1 MMEFLTI
8 FLHELIVIPAAAL
21 CFFPM
26 KNQLKY
32 SLAKMA
38 LRMLL
43 LSVIFVPL
51 MAWVTYRF
59 ALKPNT
65 VLLPMLM
72 VFYVCYHRG
81 LTVSPDR
88 SFAVFSYVCALMSLV
103 SNFANGYD
111 ALKNPMSGANTFSM
125 DNSLFSLMLCMAFAA
140 LMFYPFQRF
149 GSILIDRLILP
160 RVWYMTVPI
169 SALFLSINLL
179 FRPQKYQTLY
189 TNNVFL
195 AFWGALAMM
204 TTTLLLLTVI
214 FYYIVS
220 GILREMETI
229 EKNRMLEMQQ
239 SQYIKQQNYM
249 QATAA
254 ERHNFRQTIR
264 TLESLAKAKD
274 YEALEKYLKQYVGT
288 MPKNDVTGFC
298 RNHAVNALLNYYAE
312 NAKSEQIALHWV
324 IDIPDSCR
332 IDDTDLCN
340 VIGNLLENAITACR
354 DVPEEDRIIKLY
366 IENPD
371 QNEYLYIA
379 VSNSFSGKVRMA
391 KGRYLSTRH
400 SGNGIGL
407 SSIASIAKKNGG
419 SAKFYHEG
427 NVFYA
432 DIIMGLEGNRES
444 STRT

>member
-1 MMEFLTI
+1 MTEFLTI
-8 FLHELIVIPAAAL
+8 LLHELIIIPAAAL
-21 CFFPM
+21 CVFPM

-38 LRMLL
+38 LRMLI
-43 LSVIFVPL
+43 LSFISVPL
-51 MAWVTYRF
+51 MAWATWHF
-59 ALKPNT
+59 SLKPNT

-72 VFYVCYHRG
+72 MFYACYHRS

-88 SFAVFSYVCALMSLV
+88 SFAVFAYVCALASLL
-103 SNFANGYD
+103 SNFANGFD
-111 ALKNPMSGANTFSM
+111 ALKNPMSGADTFSM
-125 DNSLFSLMLCMAFAA
+125 ENSLFSLILSLAFAA
-140 LMFYPFQRF
+140 LMSYPLLRF

-169 SALFLSINLL
+169 SALFLSINMLI
-179 FRPQKYQTLY
+179 RPLKYQTLY
-189 TNNVFL
+189 TNKVFL
-195 AFWGALAMM
+195 VFWGLLAMM
-204 TTTLLLLTVI
+204 TSTLILLTVI
-214 FYYIVS
+214 FYFIVS
-220 GILREMETI
+220 GILREMDTI

-239 SQYIKQQNYM
+239 SQFIKQQNYM

-264 TLESLAKAKD
+264 TLEGLVEAKD
-274 YEALEKYLKQYVGT
+274 YETVEEYLKQYVNA

-298 RNHAVNALLNYYAE
+298 KNHAVNALLNYYAE
-312 NAKSEQIALHWV
+312 NAKSEQVALHWV

-332 IDDTDLCN
+332 IDDIDLCN
-340 VIGNLLENAITACR
+340 AIGNLLENAITACK
-354 DVPEEDRIIKLY
+354 DVPEDDRSIHLY

-379 VSNSFSGKVRMA
+379 VSNSFDGKVRMA

-407 SSIASIAKKNGG
+407 SSVASIAKKNGG
-419 SAKFYHEG
+419 SARFYHEG
-427 NVFYA
+427 SVFYA
-432 DIIMGLEGNRES
+432 DIMMRLEGKLE
-444 STRT
+444 